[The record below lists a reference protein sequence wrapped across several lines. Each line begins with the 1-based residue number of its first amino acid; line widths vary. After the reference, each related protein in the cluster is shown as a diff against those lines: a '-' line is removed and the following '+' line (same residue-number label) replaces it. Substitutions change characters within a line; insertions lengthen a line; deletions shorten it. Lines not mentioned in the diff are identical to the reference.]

1 MVVLEKLVLEIV
13 PDGADWRAVAM
24 YGGKVTRATASR
36 AYAAVAAVLDDV
48 KKDACAIAAGME
60 RDHETTR
67 RCES

>member
-1 MVVLEKLVLEIV
+1 MVVLDKLVLEIV
-13 PDGADWRAVAM
+13 PDGDAWQAVAM
-24 YGGKVTRATASR
+24 HGGKVKRATASR

-60 RDHETTR
+60 REHETAR